1 MTLSLEEL
9 MGGLGMRIPEIVNTA
24 EEAQDGDS
32 VIAEDGI
39 YKLVRTLIGDFW
51 IKDESFKNKKVGKP
65 QMSES
70 FVQSTEFPKIP
81 GELFYGIIRFYRK
94 IYETNKNEVM
104 AQIWWDKAEEKFLV
118 EVPEQEVS
126 GAAISYQRTG
136 GWYEDPNKVL
146 ILTSHSHHTMG
157 AFYSGTDNSDEKG
170 KHGIYSFVFGNL
182 VNQPDGSFTFKTV
195 QRACCADA
203 LIPLQLEDIFDFY
216 EGCEFKFDIPESEYA
231 KVKAKVYTYNY
242 GAYANYG
249 KNKSF
254 PQTGNPSA
262 PANVKKVKI
271 YDYDDYDYY
280 GGSDVY
286 GDWANRSFNNGWDG
300 YGAVG
305 NDASEVEKD
314 WKVAQAA
321 TALESRWRYGAEAAL
336 DKKSGRDFSG
346 LITGLFQAGDQPVFT
361 KDEINEIEVKAREFV
376 NSFALPKEHPM
387 FAYTALLGAAIEDM
401 VDSLDRAYCGERNS
415 DLKKVEEASKMFVL
429 TIAKAIETAESACSY
444 YSGIDGEL
452 IDVLENVGINHLYLP
467 ERIASYIDPL

>member
-1 MTLSLEEL
+1 
-9 MGGLGMRIPEIVNTA
+9 
-24 EEAQDGDS
+24 
-32 VIAEDGI
+32 
-39 YKLVRTLIGDFW
+39 
-51 IKDESFKNKKVGKP
+51 
-65 QMSES
+65 
-70 FVQSTEFPKIP
+70 
-81 GELFYGIIRFYRK
+81 
-94 IYETNKNEVM
+94 
-104 AQIWWDKAEEKFLV
+104 
-118 EVPEQEVS
+118 
-126 GAAISYQRTG
+126 
-136 GWYEDPNKVL
+136 
-146 ILTSHSHHTMG
+146 
-157 AFYSGTDNSDEKG
+157 
-170 KHGIYSFVFGNL
+170 VFGNL
-182 VNQPDGSFTFKTV
+182 VNQPDGGFTFKTV

-262 PANVKKVKI
+262 PANVKKFKI
-271 YDYDDYDYY
+271 YDYDDYDHY

-286 GDWANRSFNNGWDG
+286 GDWANRSFNNSWDA
-300 YGAVG
+300 Y
-305 NDASEVEKD
+305 DAASNTAGKIDQEHLA
-314 WKVAQAA
+314 AQAA
-321 TALESRWRYGAEAAL
+321 IALENRWRYGGEAAL

-361 KDEINEIEVKAREFV
+361 KDEINEIEAKGREFV

-387 FAYTALLGAAIEDM
+387 FVYTALLSAAIEDM

-415 DLKKVEEASKMFVL
+415 GLKKIDEASKMFVL

-452 IDVLENVGINHLYLP
+452 IDALNKEAIDHLYLP